1 MLVGAFTKSLI
12 KVLVSKLKNPTSKA
26 IKYYCA
32 VTLKWTF
39 QLFYIL
45 PETRYDTY
53 DTVCDSTAQI
63 NVCREMYLDYQQQ
76 WQQRNVNF
84 QMEA

>member
-1 MLVGAFTKSLI
+1 M
-12 KVLVSKLKNPTSKA
+12 KNPTSKA

-53 DTVCDSTAQI
+53 DTLCDSTAQI
-63 NVCREMYLDYQQQ
+63 NVMYVEKCIWITSSSGNKEM
-76 WQQRNVNF
+76 
-84 QMEA
+84 